1 MLTTDISFDPRLL
14 IRVSNDVAAENESE
28 MRPEYG
34 IPVKTCRD
42 VKAYVDRAKMSQV
55 IHNLVSNGLKFT
67 PSGGRVS
74 VTVTLEE
81 ESPSPRGNVYTSTPL
96 RAIHEST
103 HGSPTATGPV
113 YVKITVTDTGAGL
126 SQ

>member
-14 IRVSNDVAAENESE
+14 IRVSNDVAAENELE
-28 MRPEYG
+28 TKPENG
-34 IPVKTCRD
+34 IPMMTCRGGD

-55 IHNLVSNGLKFT
+55 VYNLVSNGLKFT

-74 VTVTLEE
+74 VTLTLEE
-81 ESPSPRGNVYTSTPL
+81 EPPSPRGNVYTSTPL

-103 HGSPTATGPV
+103 P
-113 YVKITVTDTGAGL
+113 
-126 SQ
+126 